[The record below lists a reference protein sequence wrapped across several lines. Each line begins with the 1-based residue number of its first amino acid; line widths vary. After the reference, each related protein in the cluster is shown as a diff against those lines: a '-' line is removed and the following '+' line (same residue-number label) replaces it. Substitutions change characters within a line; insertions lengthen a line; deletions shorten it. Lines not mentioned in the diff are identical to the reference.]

1 MHPFHDYLCRQ
12 LEYKLERYGI
22 IVFYD
27 PRREFE
33 SFFDLELKDSQ
44 SDYDNVPRVLL
55 NGRATY
61 FVRHEGSF
69 FALRN
74 AVEPIAGLEK
84 PDPLIVYLPGVE
96 RDRRSSVLMELEK
109 SGTPYEPQLRRL
121 ARRVLNKCFNDGQ
134 IDEMLRP
141 DSVGYDDIVS
151 LLQQGEL
158 GMSASVLRTIFD
170 RAQGELLITR
180 WLADDDNDD
189 TIVQKDATGELLDLI
204 QSRLGLSVREHTTL
218 SETREELL
226 RYVLIGEF
234 RLDLE
239 CDPPQSVA
247 MVPEPQNKE
256 LAERLRRVAATL
268 RRNHANRYV
277 NLANKV
283 EIDLGLATAE
293 VDATCLGNIDTFR
306 FEERALLA
314 HAGEL
319 ICVHNYTA
327 ALGIVERRSRSF
339 WVDRDVGRQAQWE
352 ACRLMAELG
361 HEIEK
366 VHRAMGRTN
375 GHPAKW
381 VEGYASKDGWF
392 RVDELQRRLESWVAN
407 MDEEPEAE
415 KALAIVRREHEE
427 LLKKMADGFAQ
438 VLRKAG
444 WTVSGTLHQT
454 RVYPDVVQTMGGR
467 VAYFFVDALRFEMGV
482 ELIRQLEGEQELTLR
497 PAIAA
502 LPTITPVG
510 MAALLPGASASFSV
524 GEHKAKLAATIEDT
538 AMTGLSERLKF
549 LKAKVPDVAE
559 MPLGKLLGSTRS
571 RLSKAIGDASLVI
584 VRSQEIDALGEN
596 IDELTARAAMG
607 SVIGNVA
614 RAIRKLASAGIEN
627 FVVSADHGHQFS
639 IRKDDDM
646 KTDNPGGDTLDI
658 HRRCWIGHGGATPP
672 GTVRVSGA
680 ELGYETELDFVF
692 PTGLG
697 VFKAGGGLTFHHGGV
712 SLQEIVVPVVSLRI
726 PTPGAQAPAE
736 KIAFLLGVPERVTN
750 RTFGIR
756 VFVSGDLL
764 TVEPV
769 AVRVVLFS
777 GSEQVGQAG
786 MAIGGDLDR
795 ASGILEVN
803 PNTEASVGMMLT
815 RDDCDSVRVV
825 ILNPATDAVL
835 DQSDELPVKLGI

>member
-1 MHPFHDYLCRQ
+1 MHPFHDYLSGQ
-12 LEYKLERYGI
+12 LEDKLKKYGI
-22 IVFYD
+22 VVFYD

-33 SFFDLELKDSQ
+33 LFFDGELKNSGRG
-44 SDYDNVPRVLL
+44 SGNLPRVLVK
-55 NGRATY
+55 GRLTHLARY
-61 FVRHEGSF
+61 KGSF

-74 AVEPIAGLEK
+74 EAEPIVGLEK

-121 ARRVLNKCFNDGQ
+121 ARRVLNKRFNDGQ

-141 DSVGYDDIVS
+141 DSIGYNDIVS
-151 LLQQGEL
+151 FLHQGAQ

-170 RAQGELLITR
+170 RAQGESLITR
-180 WLADDDNDD
+180 WLADDDNDE
-189 TIVQKDATGELLDLI
+189 TIVDKDATVELLDLI
-204 QSRLGLSVREHTTL
+204 QSRLGLTVPEHTTL
-218 SETREELL
+218 SDAREKLL
-226 RYVLIGEF
+226 RYVLVGEF

-247 MVPEPQNKE
+247 MVPEPQSKE
-256 LAERLRRVAATL
+256 HAERLRSVAAIL
-268 RRNHANRYV
+268 RRNHADRYV

-283 EIDLGLATAE
+283 EIDLDLADAE
-293 VDATCLGNIDTFR
+293 VDAARLGNIDTFR

-319 ICVHNYTA
+319 ICVRDYRKV
-327 ALGIVERRSRSF
+327 LGIVEGRSPSF
-339 WVDRDVGRQAQWE
+339 WVDRDVDRRAQWE

-361 HEIEK
+361 QEIEK
-366 VHRAMGRTN
+366 VRPALGRTN

-381 VEGYASKDGWF
+381 VEAYASKDGWF
-392 RVDELQRRLESWVAN
+392 RVDELQRRLETWVAN

-454 RVYPDVVQTMGGR
+454 RVYPEVVQTMGGR

-482 ELIRQLEGEQELTLR
+482 ELIRQLEGEQEVTIR

-524 GEHKAKLAATIEDT
+524 GEHKAKLAAIIEGT
-538 AMTGLSERLKF
+538 AMSELSARLKF
-549 LKAKVPDVAE
+549 LKAKIPDVAE

-571 RLSKAIGDASLVI
+571 KLSRAIADASLVI

-614 RAIRKLASAGIEN
+614 RAIRKLAFAGIEN

-658 HRRCWIGHGGATPP
+658 HRRCWIGHGGTTPP
-672 GTVRVSGA
+672 GTVRASGA

-697 VFKAGGGLTFHHGGV
+697 VFRAGGGLTFHHGGV

-726 PTPGAQAPAE
+726 PTPAARAPAE
-736 KIAFLLGVPERVTN
+736 KIATLLGVPERVTN

-764 TVEPV
+764 SVEPV

-803 PNTEASVGMMLT
+803 PNSEASVGMMLT

-835 DQSDELPVKLGI
+835 DQSEDLPVKLGI